1 MYDLNATLWGAL
13 AALGWGIADFLA
25 RYASR
30 AVGAPRSLLGMLV
43 VSAIAL
49 TLLVSALELNWSISF
64 WSGLSAAASGLGIA
78 AATLILYWALA
89 RGPVSVVAPVCA
101 SWPAFNLLFEV
112 IAGGR
117 PTPLQWAAAGSIF
130 VGVVCVARASESFAE
145 NPQYSRDS
153 LRLTIG
159 SCVLVAFVFALSF
172 VGLKYAAQ
180 QMGGL
185 QAVVI
190 GRWIGVAA
198 IVIYLLANRKFT
210 FESFPLSWW
219 PVIAVIGLLDIGA
232 YIALTTGIQL
242 PDGVFTVVVASTFS
256 VITVLLARFILR
268 ESMTMFQW
276 SGIALVVAGA
286 VVLSA
291 F

>member
-1 MYDLNATLWGAL
+1 MRLILPENIDS
-13 AALGWGIADFLA
+13 FLA

-49 TLLVSALELNWSISF
+49 TLLVSALELNWIISF

-101 SWPAFNLLFEV
+101 SWPAFNLLFEI

-172 VGLKYAAQ
+172 VGLWEVVPAIDAPDPSTFTYSYICQ
-180 QMGGL
+180 VGVDDCQ
-185 QAVVI
+185 QAVVHVRLYKFPELGNDNLDRGLHVPVENLLHI
-190 GRWIGVAA
+190 EVCEYSELALGR
-198 IVIYLLANRKFT
+198 LKLPRKG
-210 FESFPLSWW
+210 WD
-219 PVIAVIGLLDIGA
+219 VDI
-232 YIALTTGIQL
+232 
-242 PDGVFTVVVASTFS
+242 
-256 VITVLLARFILR
+256 R
-268 ESMTMFQW
+268 
-276 SGIALVVAGA
+276 
-286 VVLSA
+286 
-291 F
+291 